1 MFDTIDADV
10 YLMVDGDNTYL
21 PEKID
26 QYIDPILCGDADMVV
41 GDRLSATYFKENKR
55 HFHGIGN
62 IMVQRFVNMLFGVK
76 LKDIMSGYR
85 VFNRKFVEKIT
96 VLSSGFEVE
105 TELTVF
111 AIENNFIIKE
121 IPVNYKDRIAGSMSK
136 LNTYSDGIRVLRT
149 LFMLVRDYK
158 PFAFFST
165 LSLLFTLVGIIFLV
179 PVFIDYFRTGLVARF
194 PTLIFGCFILIVALL
209 MFCVGLILDVINR
222 QIQRISISRYRA

>member
-1 MFDTIDADV
+1 M
-10 YLMVDGDNTYL
+10 
-21 PEKID
+21 
-26 QYIDPILCGDADMVV
+26 
-41 GDRLSATYFKENKR
+41 
-55 HFHGIGN
+55 
-62 IMVQRFVNMLFGVK
+62 
-76 LKDIMSGYR
+76 
-85 VFNRKFVEKIT
+85 
-96 VLSSGFEVE
+96 LSSGFEVE

-121 IPVNYKDRIAGSMSK
+121 IPVSYKDRIAGSMSK

-179 PVFIDYFRTGLVARF
+179 PVFIDYFRTVLVARF